1 MVRYLAHAVMH
12 GGKVYRQSIV
22 ELDGTHVA
30 VSRFDGEIHSTIF
43 VSGIIVVASEQRIT
57 TVNVDQMK
65 HILGRAD
72 LIETAIKRISRYV
85 IMRNLAVNP
94 DETPTLV
101 ILQR

>member
-22 ELDGTHVA
+22 ELDGERVT
-30 VSRFDGEIHSTIF
+30 VSRFDGEIHSTVF
-43 VSGIIVVASEQRIT
+43 VSGIIVVAPQERVT

-65 HILGRAD
+65 RILGRAE
-72 LIETAIKRISRYV
+72 LIEEAIKRISRYV
-85 IMRNLAVNP
+85 SMRNLAVG
-94 DETPTLV
+94 DGEKPTLV